1 MANFVIR
8 AASGRPATA
17 CFERLVDWDAHGAAI
32 PLTTLAHEG
41 PPRVGQRFVARTGL
55 GRVGFDDVMVVA
67 ALRPP
72 AGDAVGDAP
81 GLVEVEKTGRLVG
94 GRVRWTVTPT
104 ASGADVEWRQ
114 RLTIAWLPGWA
125 DPLVGVVGRAAYA
138 LGLRRLLPR

>member
-1 MANFVIR
+1 VGAHDGLRIE
-8 AASGRPATA
+8 SGPLLHPEAVL
-17 CFERLVDWDAHGAAI
+17 LVD
-32 PLTTLAHEG
+32 HEK
-41 PPRVGQRFVARTGL
+41 PEVREL
-55 GRVGFDDVMVVA
+55 
-67 ALRPP
+67 
-72 AGDAVGDAP
+72 DAVGDAP